1 MNERSEIMRGSSLS
15 LLDAV
20 IVAFVIIGFFC
31 LLSFYGYALL
41 PFVPDEI
48 YFLQPAQNLAEG
60 KGMGTPALDDLLPG
74 ISQRTYWQPPVYFLV
89 LAVWGNLVGFDVMSS
104 RLLSRVC
111 GVGVLLLLWLL
122 ALRWGICSQLAL
134 VCVIWTALDLSFQY
148 NSNSGRMDTM
158 NALWLMA
165 CLLAFTEHR
174 RGGKIWQA
182 AAAGF
187 FGALATLTHFIAIPS
202 VLTLAL
208 VLAWRKRWRELLWF
222 LLPVLLGWGMWLIYA
237 AQDWQSFWAQLYYQF
252 SYYGKG
258 GYLQSFSGVLSCF
271 LFYQSFSSL
280 FDLFI
285 VNSPPIWFSLTLVS
299 FLAWKR
305 KFLPFQGW
313 QMALIL
319 VIYCSAA
326 LGGKLSYVGWFTPF
340 GYLLLSLWFQQAFK
354 ENRWRFVLVGLC
366 LLWCGYQG
374 FRVGQALSSVRD
386 LKAGIDR
393 FNFELVNILP
403 RGAQISLGTIPDPS
417 PTLQRLR
424 PDLRLFQLIPLPIS
438 QEAFE
443 RILLQSEFAV
453 GFTPA
458 RVQGVTF
465 GKPIKEWRFHA
476 PLGSWSV
483 RLYDLREGKPCE

>member
-1 MNERSEIMRGSSLS
+1 MNERSEIVRSGS
-15 LLDAV
+15 LLLLDVVV
-20 IVAFVIIGFFC
+20 IAFVIIGFFC
-31 LLSFYGYALL
+31 LLKYDLPVWSDWSDELL
-41 PFVPDEI
+41 
-48 YFLQPAQNLAEG
+48 FLQPAQNLIEG
-60 KGMGTPALDDLLPG
+60 KGMGTPALENLLPG
-74 ISQRTYWQPPVYFLV
+74 ISRRTYWHPPVYFLA
-89 LAVWGNLVGFDVMSS
+89 LAAWGKLMGFDVMSS
-104 RLLSRVC
+104 RLLSRIC
-111 GVGVLLLLWLL
+111 GVGILLLLWLL
-122 ALRWGICSQLAL
+122 ALQWGIHPQLSL
-134 VCVIWTALDLSFQY
+134 ICIIWTALDLNFQY
-148 NSNSGRMDTM
+148 NSNTGRMDTM

-182 AAAGF
+182 MVAGF

-208 VLAWRKRWRELLWF
+208 ALAWRKRWRDLLWF
-222 LLPVLLGWGMWLIYA
+222 SFPVLLGWGMWFIYA
-237 AQDWQSFWAQLYYQF
+237 AQDWQSFWAQLHFQF
-252 SYYGKG
+252 AAKVKIMRGFEGLLYRFLF
-258 GYLQSFSGVLSCF
+258 LQSLLPPAGVF
-271 LFYQSFSSL
+271 V
-280 FDLFI
+280 I
-285 VNSPPIWFSLTLVS
+285 NSPPIWFSLTLVS
-299 FLAWKR
+299 ILAWRR
-305 KFLPFQGW
+305 KFLPLHGW
-313 QMALIL
+313 QMAFLL
-319 VIYCSAA
+319 AVYCSAA
-326 LGGKLSYVGWFTPF
+326 FGGELSYVGWFTPF
-340 GYLLLSLWFQQAFK
+340 GYLLLSLWFHQAFK
-354 ENRWRFVLVGLC
+354 ENRWRFVLVELC

-453 GFTPA
+453 GFTSA